1 MQNQLGAFRTKYAGL
16 PSPATNRTHC
26 LAWNGYGSPAQM
38 ELANGIRLDTSYY
51 YWPAAWVADRPG
63 MHTGSGMP
71 MRFAQSTGA
80 IVDVYQAPTQMNDEA
95 GQTYPATAVTL
106 LDRALG
112 AEGYYGAFTANMHTD
127 TVSSPGSDA
136 IVTAALARGVPIVAA
151 QQMLTWLDGRNA
163 SSFGSLNWQT
173 GLTGNPLGGSVLSFT
188 IHVGAGANGL
198 TATVPS
204 QASTGKLTAITRDT
218 TPVAFTVQTIK
229 GVEYAVFPAV
239 AGLYAVTYDS
249 TAPETTITSNPP
261 LLTNQTNGTFGF
273 TATEAGATF
282 ECSID
287 AQPFAPC
294 TSAAM
299 VGGLGQGPHTF
310 RVRGTDTAGNVD
322 PTPASYTWTV
332 DLTGPAV
339 TTRTPAPGAAG
350 VAFGTTVV
358 AQFAEPLNASSVTTA
373 TFRLRASGSGTDV
386 PAAVT
391 YSGTTATLTPSAT
404 LALGTTYHV
413 TLDASLVDLAGNTM
427 GSDVTWSFTT
437 INTVTDTLVADFGA
451 GTADANVY
459 LASAADGEL
468 MLTPAIGTEFTGGAL
483 PAGWAATAWN
493 PGGAA
498 VMGGG
503 RVTVDGARLHPA
515 GLVGAGRSLEFGA
528 TFSGAPFE
536 HVGFGVTMNETPWAI
551 FSTSG
556 GGALW
561 ARTHNG
567 ASAINT
573 PIPGAW
579 LNVPHQYRIEWNAT
593 SVVFYIDGVQ
603 VASHATTIAAQ
614 MRPIITNYATGGGVI
629 AVDYLRMSDYATPG
643 SFTSRVFDARG
654 VVNWTNAAWS
664 AAVPAGTGVTVS
676 VRFGATPTPDGTWT
690 PFTAVGAGGA
700 IGGNS
705 RYVQYRIEMSTTS
718 PAQTPSVGSI
728 TLTASTP

>member
-1 MQNQLGAFRTKYAGL
+1 
-16 PSPATNRTHC
+16 
-26 LAWNGYGSPAQM
+26 
-38 ELANGIRLDTSYY
+38 
-51 YWPAAWVADRPG
+51 
-63 MHTGSGMP
+63 
-71 MRFAQSTGA
+71 
-80 IVDVYQAPTQMNDEA
+80 
-95 GQTYPATAVTL
+95 
-106 LDRALG
+106 
-112 AEGYYGAFTANMHTD
+112 
-127 TVSSPGSDA
+127 
-136 IVTAALARGVPIVAA
+136 
-151 QQMLTWLDGRNA
+151 
-163 SSFGSLNWQT
+163 
-173 GLTGNPLGGSVLSFT
+173 
-188 IHVGAGANGL
+188 
-198 TATVPS
+198 
-204 QASTGKLTAITRDT
+204 
-218 TPVAFTVQTIK
+218 
-229 GVEYAVFPAV
+229 
-239 AGLYAVTYDS
+239 
-249 TAPETTITSNPP
+249 
-261 LLTNQTNGTFGF
+261 
-273 TATEAGATF
+273 
-282 ECSID
+282 
-287 AQPFAPC
+287 
-294 TSAAM
+294 
-299 VGGLGQGPHTF
+299 
-310 RVRGTDTAGNVD
+310 
-322 PTPASYTWTV
+322 
-332 DLTGPAV
+332 
-339 TTRTPAPGAAG
+339 
-350 VAFGTTVV
+350 
-358 AQFAEPLNASSVTTA
+358 
-373 TFRLRASGSGTDV
+373 
-386 PAAVT
+386 
-391 YSGTTATLTPSAT
+391 
-404 LALGTTYHV
+404 
-413 TLDASLVDLAGNTM
+413 
-427 GSDVTWSFTT
+427 
-437 INTVTDTLVADFGA
+437 
-451 GTADANVY
+451 
-459 LASAADGEL
+459 
-468 MLTPAIGTEFTGGAL
+468 
-483 PAGWAATAWN
+483 
-493 PGGAA
+493 
-498 VMGGG
+498 MGGG